1 MKFASLKQALSTPWQ
16 RTLYIMFFAQLMTSV
31 GFSSIFP
38 FLPLYVKS
46 LGSTTGLS
54 IEFWV
59 GMAYSSQAFTMML
72 ASPIWGMVADRH
84 GRKLMVERAMFGGA
98 VILLIMSFAQSAEQ
112 LVLLRTIQGMITG
125 VVGAANALVASVA
138 PRERCG
144 YAMGLLQVGMGTGVA
159 LGPMV
164 GGAVADAFGYS
175 AAFYVTSGMLFL
187 AGITVLFGVQEKFT
201 PMQRAEEKGSQFF
214 VQWRKILR
222 RRGVFI
228 AYSMNFL
235 SQLGRMMIVPIVP
248 LFVEM
253 LLSNTS
259 KLNTFTGLVIGVS
272 SATMTLS
279 AVYLGRLGDRIGHR
293 RILILSMVLTGLLYL
308 PQSLATEGWHLLV
321 LYALVGVGMGGIIP
335 SVGALLA
342 QFTPHGEEGA
352 VYGLDNS
359 IRAGARSLAP
369 MLGSGVTLWFGLRGA
384 YLIAG
389 SIFLGA
395 ALLAGWRLP
404 RPRPDLETG
413 VEG

>member
-1 MKFASLKQALSTPWQ
+1 MKISSLREAFSSPWQ

-38 FLPLYVKS
+38 FLPLYVKE
-46 LGSTTGLS
+46 LGSTTGVS
-54 IEFWV
+54 IEVWV
-59 GMAYSSQAFTMML
+59 GLAYSSQAFTMML
-72 ASPIWGMVADRH
+72 ASPIWGMVADRY

-112 LVLLRTIQGMITG
+112 LVLLRTVQGLITG

-144 YAMGLLQVGMGTGVA
+144 YAMGLLQVGQGTGVA
-159 LGPMV
+159 LGPMI
-164 GGAVADAFGYS
+164 GGAVADAFGYN
-175 AAFYVTSGMLFL
+175 AAFYVTSGMLLL
-187 AGITVLFGVQEKFT
+187 AGITVLFGVYEEFT
-201 PMQRAEEKGSQFF
+201 PTVHSEEKKSRFIA
-214 VQWRKILR
+214 QWRQILTMP
-222 RRGVFI
+222 GVFI

-235 SQLGRMMIVPIVP
+235 SQLGRMMIVPVVP
-248 LFVEM
+248 LFVEL
-253 LLSNTS
+253 LLSDTAR
-259 KLNTFTGLVIGVS
+259 LNTFTGLVIGVS

-293 RILILSMVLTGLLYL
+293 QVLILSLMLTGLLYL
-308 PQSLATEGWHLLV
+308 PQSLVAEGWQLLA

-342 QFTPHGEEGA
+342 RFTPHGEEGA

-384 YLIAG
+384 YVVAGLIF
-389 SIFLGA
+389 IVA
-395 ALLAGWRLP
+395 ALLAAWRLP
-404 RPRPDLETG
+404 RPESVTQISR
-413 VEG
+413 

>member
-1 MKFASLKQALSTPWQ
+1 MKFASLKQAFSTPWQ

-72 ASPIWGMVADRH
+72 ASPIWGLVADRH

-125 VVGAANALVASVA
+125 VVGAANALVASVT

-201 PMQRAEEKGSQFF
+201 PTQRAEEKGSQFF

-248 LFVEM
+248 LFVEI

-279 AVYLGRLGDRIGHR
+279 AVYLGRLGDRVGHR
-293 RILILSMVLTGLLYL
+293 RILILSLVLTGFLYL

-359 IRAGARSLAP
+359 VRAGARSLAP

-404 RPRPDLETG
+404 KPSPNPETG

>member
-1 MKFASLKQALSTPWQ
+1 
-16 RTLYIMFFAQLMTSV
+16 
-31 GFSSIFP
+31 
-38 FLPLYVKS
+38 
-46 LGSTTGLS
+46 
-54 IEFWV
+54 
-59 GMAYSSQAFTMML
+59 MML

-98 VILLIMSFAQSAEQ
+98 VILLVMSFAQSAEQ
-112 LVLLRTIQGMITG
+112 LVLLRTIQGFITG

-144 YAMGLLQVGMGTGVA
+144 YAMGLLQVGQGTGVA
-159 LGPMV
+159 LGPMI

-187 AGITVLFGVQEKFT
+187 AGVTVLLGVQEKFT
-201 PMQRAEEKGSQFF
+201 PKAISGEKRTKFTSQWG
-214 VQWRKILR
+214 QILTR
-222 RRGVFI
+222 PGVFI
-228 AYSMNFL
+228 AYSMNFS

-248 LFVEM
+248 LFVEI
-253 LLSNTS
+253 LLSNTT

-279 AVYLGRLGDRIGHR
+279 AVYLGRLGDRVGHR
-293 RILILSMVLTGLLYL
+293 RILISSLILTGFLYL

-335 SVGALLA
+335 AVGALLA

-369 MLGSGVTLWFGLRGA
+369 MLGSGVTLRFGLRGA

-389 SIFLGA
+389 LIFLGA

-404 RPRPDLETG
+404 KPNPIPETE